1 MSQPEVSQ
9 LNKTQ
14 SLLRLQSVL
23 NGLGSVLIAYSGG
36 VDSTFLCK
44 VAFETLGD
52 KAVAVTARSS
62 TYPTRELE
70 AARSIAKQIGIR
82 HLEIESEELEIPGF
96 AQNDRNRCFYCKQ
109 ELFSKLAGLATELDL
124 KVVLEGSNL
133 DDNADY
139 RPGLKAA
146 EALGII
152 SPLRQAG
159 FDKQL
164 IREISR
170 DLNLSTWD
178 KPSFACLSS
187 RFPYGESINPEKLRQ
202 VEQAEQFLFDRG
214 FTQVRVRHHGD
225 IARIELLPA
234 EFSRLIDPQFSE
246 AISNHFRK
254 LGFLYTTAD
263 LTGYRTG
270 SLNEGFHKS

>member
-14 SLLRLQSVL
+14 SLHRLQSVL
-23 NGLGSVLIAYSGG
+23 NGYGSVIIAYSGG

-44 VAFETLGD
+44 FAYETLGD
-52 KAVAVTARSS
+52 KAVALTARSS

-70 AARSIAKQIGIR
+70 AARSIARQIGIR
-82 HLEIESEELEIPGF
+82 HLEIDSEELDIPGF

-109 ELFSKLAGLATELDL
+109 ELFPKLLGLATELDL
-124 KVVLEGSNL
+124 KAVLEGSNL
-133 DDNADY
+133 DDNGDY

-146 EALGII
+146 EALGIK

-178 KPSFACLSS
+178 KPSFACQSS
-187 RFPYGESINPEKLRQ
+187 RFPYGESINSEKLRQ
-202 VEQAEQFLFDRG
+202 VEQIHSSYCRSQR
-214 FTQVRVRHHGD
+214 
-225 IARIELLPA
+225 
-234 EFSRLIDPQFSE
+234 SPQ
-246 AISNHFRK
+246 
-254 LGFLYTTAD
+254 
-263 LTGYRTG
+263 
-270 SLNEGFHKS
+270 

>member
-1 MSQPEVSQ
+1 MTQLEISQPQKAEA
-9 LNKTQ
+9 LHK
-14 SLLRLQSVL
+14 LQSVL
-23 NGLGSVLIAYSGG
+23 NAYGSVLIAFSGG

-44 VAFETLGD
+44 VAYETLGD

-62 TYPTRELE
+62 TYPTRELA
-70 AARSIAKQIGIR
+70 AARSFAKQIGIR
-82 HLEIESEELEIPGF
+82 HLEIDSEELDIPGF

-109 ELFSKLAGLATELDL
+109 ELFSKLASLATELGL
-124 KVVLEGSNL
+124 NVVLEGSNL
-133 DDNADY
+133 DDNDDY

-146 EALGII
+146 EALGIK

-164 IREISR
+164 IRELSR
-170 DLNLSTWD
+170 DLNLSSWD

-234 EFSRLIDPQFSE
+234 ELPRLLDPQLTE
-246 AISNHFRK
+246 AISHYFRG

-263 LTGYRTG
+263 LNGYRTG
-270 SLNEGFHKS
+270 SMNEGFHKA